1 MVDEKRAIQAL
12 DRTQPEP
19 GRPMKPGRCGALTYD
34 DKRNG
39 ASALFAA
46 LNTLT
51 GEVIGQC
58 HKRHRRQAFLSFI
71 KAVNKQTPADKALH

>member
-1 MVDEKRAIQAL
+1 
-12 DRTQPEP
+12 
-19 GRPMKPGRCGALTYD
+19 MKPGRCGALTYD

>member
-1 MVDEKRAIQAL
+1 
-12 DRTQPEP
+12 
-19 GRPMKPGRCGALTYD
+19 MKPGWCGTLTHA

-51 GEVIGQC
+51 GEVMGQC
-58 HKRHRRQAFLSFI
+58 HKRHRSQEFPSCI